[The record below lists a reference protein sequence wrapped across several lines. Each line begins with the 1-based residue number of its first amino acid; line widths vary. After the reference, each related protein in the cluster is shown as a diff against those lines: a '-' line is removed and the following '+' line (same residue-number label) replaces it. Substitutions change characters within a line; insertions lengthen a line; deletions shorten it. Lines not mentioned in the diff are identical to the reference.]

1 MMADDIKKSSKEKFA
16 RLEAFSI
23 ALDDNTDASDTAQL
37 AIFIRGV
44 DAADFNITEKLLAL
58 QPLPVK
64 IYLKQS
70 TQSSRDSGLNGVH
83 YLAYALMEPLQ
94 WLVHGRDL
102 LE

>member
-1 MMADDIKKSSKEKFA
+1 
-16 RLEAFSI
+16 LEAFSI
-23 ALDDNTDASDTAQL
+23 ALDDSTDDSDTSQL
-37 AIFIRGV
+37 AIFIRGA
-44 DAADFNITEKLLAL
+44 DADFNITEALLAL
-58 QPLPVK
+58 QPLK
-64 IYLKQS
+64 GTTTGEDIYLKQS